1 MVVQERQFAVNG
13 YRLAAKEWHKGEA
26 IPVIALHGWLD
37 NAASF
42 DELAPLLKQCHIIA
56 LDLPGHGL
64 SDHKHEQ
71 ASYNIWDDLRDI
83 LAVADSMGWQQF
95 HLLGHS
101 RGAIMSVLL
110 AAAVPERI
118 TSMLLLDAVFPPPF
132 NIEESPQLLGRY
144 LRGYNAFKTKNR
156 PSYDSVE
163 QALASRLKAM
173 PMGEAGARKIVE
185 RGSMKTEKG
194 IEWRTDSRLTLSSA
208 VKFSEA
214 HIEAMMKAVNCP
226 NLVIL
231 AKQGA
236 VLKLNTLERLECY
249 PQFNYHLLAGGHH
262 FHMDEAVAEISELAS
277 EFFASHHTVE

>member
-1 MVVQERQFAVNG
+1 MQERQFAVNG
-13 YRLAAKEWHKGEA
+13 YKLAAKEWHKA
-26 IPVIALHGWLD
+26 ATIPVIALHGWLD

-42 DELAPLLKQCHIIA
+42 DELAPRLTQCHIVA

-83 LAVADSMGWQQF
+83 LAVADTMGWQQF

-118 TSMLLLDAVFPPPF
+118 SSMLLLDAVFPPPF
-132 NIEESPQLLGRY
+132 KVEESPQLLGRY
-144 LRGYNAFKTKNR
+144 LRGYNAFKSKNR
-156 PSYDSVE
+156 PSYDNFE

-173 PMGEAGARKIVE
+173 PMSEAGARKIVE
-185 RGSMKTEKG
+185 RGSITTAKG
-194 IEWRTDSRLTLSSA
+194 VEWRTDSRLTLSSA

-214 HIEAMMKAVNCP
+214 HTDAMMKAVSCP

-236 VLKLNTLERLECY
+236 VLKFNTLERLQRY
-249 PQFNYHLLAGGHH
+249 PHFNYHLLAGGHH
-262 FHMDEAVAEISELAS
+262 FHMEAAVVEISQLAA
-277 EFFASHHTVE
+277 EFFVSHHTVEQ